1 MPINVE
7 RRKLQN
13 WTFVVLFGATVYLF
27 WLVAQPL
34 WVPIFLGM
42 LIAMAMHPLHKR
54 FLRRSPRR
62 GMLSAAVLTGL
73 VISVSLGLIGF
84 FAVAVLG
91 QLLEM
96 ARDTSNLYQ
105 QGGSTAV
112 VGVRLQAFLTSI
124 GQDPARLSTELAS
137 VTESFAKSLGG
148 SASRLFAAS
157 MSGILAIVF
166 TAITSYYLLHQ
177 GARLSDW
184 FVGALPLPDSQG
196 QELVENFRDV
206 TRAML
211 LGTGVTALYQAVAA
225 FLGYWIAGVPRPVVW
240 AVLTGIAS
248 VVPAGGAG
256 LIWVPIAG
264 WLLFTGHLV
273 GGAALGVYC
282 FAAVNILA
290 TYVLRPRLLG
300 SMVRMNDLL
309 VFIALFGGVQAFGF
323 LGIILGPIVT
333 ALLVSLVRIYE
344 RDYRQAPPVGRA
356 A

>member
-1 MPINVE
+1 MTE

-13 WTFVVLFGATVYLF
+13 WTFLVLFALTVYLF

-42 LIAMAMHPLHKR
+42 LIAMAVHPLHKR
-54 FLRRSPRR
+54 VLRRYPRR
-62 GMLSAAVLTGL
+62 DVLSAAVLTGL
-73 VISVSLGLIGF
+73 VMAVSLALAAF
-84 FAVAVLG
+84 FAVVVLG
-91 QLLEM
+91 QLIDM
-96 ARDTSNLYQ
+96 ARDLSNVYKH
-105 QGGSTAV
+105 GGSTEV
-112 VGVRLQAFLTSI
+112 VGARLQAMLTSL
-124 GQDPARLSTELAS
+124 GQDPARLSAELAT
-137 VTESFAKSLGG
+137 VTDSLANNLGG
-148 SASRLFAAS
+148 AASRFLAAS
-157 MSGILAIVF
+157 MSGILAFVF

-184 FVGALPLPDSQG
+184 FVGTLPLPDSQG

-211 LGTGVTALYQAVAA
+211 LGTGVTAVYQAFAA
-225 FLGYWIAGVPRPVVW
+225 FLGYFVAGVPRPLVW
-240 AVLTGIAS
+240 AVLTGVAS

-256 LIWVPIAG
+256 LIWLPVTA

-273 GGAALGVYC
+273 GGVALAVYS
-282 FAAVNILA
+282 FAAVNIVA

-300 SMVRMNDLL
+300 SMVQMNDLL

-333 ALLVSLVRIYE
+333 ALLVSMVRIYQ
-344 RDYRQAPPVGRA
+344 RDYRPAQPMTKA